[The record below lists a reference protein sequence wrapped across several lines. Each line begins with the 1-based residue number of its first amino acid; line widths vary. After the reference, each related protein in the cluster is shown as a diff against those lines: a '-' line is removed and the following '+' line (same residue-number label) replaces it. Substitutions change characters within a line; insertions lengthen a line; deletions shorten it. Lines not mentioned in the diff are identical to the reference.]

1 MGRTNVIEVMT
12 TDEAAKIFSEIETL
26 PPLMRSKATAT
37 YVGREVDWTAE
48 FFSGEMETKKRAF
61 LAFRH
66 EASDKMIFTHAN
78 LADYP
83 WLQSMQ
89 RGELVQLRGRLSK
102 IGPVTIEFEASN
114 LSPVARIA

>member
-1 MGRTNVIEVMT
+1 MT

-26 PPLMRSKATAT
+26 PPLIRSKARAT
-37 YVGREVDWTAE
+37 YVGREVDWTAI
-48 FFSGEMETKKRAF
+48 FFSGEMENKKRAF

-78 LADYP
+78 LTDYP

-89 RGELVQLRGRLSK
+89 RGELVQLRGWISK
-102 IGPVTIEFEASN
+102 IGPVSIDLET
-114 LSPVARIA
+114 LSLAQVTQIAEKVH